1 MVERNN
7 RGAKAPLAHLPLRF
21 ATAALL
27 GFCSAAGAQSGEAAQ
42 RAAELE
48 QLRERIQLLR
58 STLDADL
65 GRRDAARAA
74 LRDSEQTVARHA
86 AILRDIE
93 RRLADGRTRLKAI
106 AAERAQRTRELDREH
121 AALAGQLRA
130 AYALGRQERLKLML
144 NQQDPAAVGRTLV
157 YYDYLNRSRVARIDR
172 VAGLLDE
179 ISTLETQA
187 AAEQAALAAAKDEE
201 RRALDAFARTRD
213 ERAVVI
219 AAIERE
225 VRDRGQRLQRLEAD
239 EQALLKLLES
249 LSNLLA
255 DVPDELGTGGDF
267 AALRGGLG
275 WPARGGTLTR
285 FGERRDGAP
294 RSRGL
299 LIGAPAGADVRAIAY
314 GRVAWAG
321 WMPHYGN
328 LLVLDHGNDY
338 YTLYGHNQTLL
349 REVGEWVRAGDVI
362 AQVGDSGGQPQPA
375 LYFEL
380 RKGRTP
386 LNPQQWL
393 ARAD

>member
-1 MVERNN
+1 MVDRGR
-7 RGAKAPLAHLPLRF
+7 RGAKAPLLQLQRI
-21 ATAALL
+21 ATLMLL
-27 GFCSAAGAQSGEAAQ
+27 VVFCSEAWAQSGDTAQ

-48 QLRERIQLLR
+48 QLRERIQSLR

-65 GRRDAARAA
+65 GRRDTARAA
-74 LRDSEQTVARHA
+74 LRDSEQTIARHA

-93 RRLADGRTRLKAI
+93 HRLAESRAKLQSI
-106 AAERAQRTRELDREH
+106 AADRALRERELDREQV
-121 AALAGQLRA
+121 ALAGQIRA
-130 AYALGRQERLKLML
+130 AHALGRQERLKLML

-172 VAGLLDE
+172 VAGLLEE
-179 ISTLETQA
+179 ISALEA
-187 AAEQAALAAAKDEE
+187 SAEAEQATLAAAQDAE
-201 RRALDAFARTRD
+201 RRALEAFARTRD
-213 ERAVVI
+213 ERAAVI
-219 AAIERE
+219 AAIERA

-255 DVPDELGTGGDF
+255 DVPDELGTGGGF

-275 WPARGGTLTR
+275 WPARGGMLTR

-299 LIGAPAGADVRAIAY
+299 LIGASAGSDVRAIAY

-393 ARAD
+393 ARAN